1 MLDCRASIA
10 APGRSG
16 TGSAAAAQYNF
27 RMSDAPRDLDR
38 LPERVRAVVRE
49 FVLYLRQPAGDRVLG
64 LSVFG
69 AAAAGTIDLEEQV
82 VHTALVLDIVD
93 LDLLERLAAEGAR
106 WDERRVAAP
115 TVFTPG
121 YIARSRDTFP
131 LEFIEIQQQHVTV
144 FGEDHFAP
152 LAFDSTHVRLQ
163 CEREL
168 KVLEIGLQQGILV
181 SQGRSESLQLLG
193 DDVAERLL
201 RALRGALWLKG
212 TRHALPAAQVVE
224 VAQRIFDRPLVGI
237 SGAIAHSGPT
247 PWRQVRQLHADVQ
260 ALGKLIDVL

>member
-1 MLDCRASIA
+1 
-10 APGRSG
+10 
-16 TGSAAAAQYNF
+16 
-27 RMSDAPRDLDR
+27 MSDAPKDLDR
-38 LPERVRAVVRE
+38 LAERDRGVVRE
-49 FVLYLRQPAGDRVLG
+49 FAQYLRQTAGDRVLG
-64 LSVFG
+64 LSVYG
-69 AAAAGTIDLEEQV
+69 AAAAGTIDLDAQV
-82 VHTALVLDIVD
+82 VHTALVLDAVD

-106 WDERRVAAP
+106 WDQRRVAAP
-115 TVFTPG
+115 TVFSPA

-144 FGEDHFAP
+144 LGEDHFAP
-152 LAFDSTHVRLQ
+152 LVFDPTHVRLQ

-181 SQGRSESLQLLG
+181 SQGRSESLQVLG

-224 VAQRIFDRPLVGI
+224 VAQRLFDRPLVGM
-237 SGAIAHSGPT
+237 SGALSGSGPT
-247 PWRQVRQLHADVQ
+247 PWRQVRQLHADIQ
-260 ALGKLIDVL
+260 ALGKLVDAL